1 LPKNE
6 REILLIL
13 AAIQFLIF
21 LDFELIMPLG
31 AYIGPDLGVNASQL
45 GELVSAYTL
54 AAMVGAFAYSRIA
67 DRLDKRATLDWM
79 MSGLALGTLCC
90 GLGHSYGQLLA
101 ARLLAGIMA
110 GPASAAIL
118 AIVSDVVPEERR
130 GQGIG
135 VVMGGYTVASVL
147 GLPLSVYLAGLD
159 GWRPPFIGLAL
170 IAALVIFIA
179 RMNLPEVPAHESVR
193 IEDPKA
199 LPLWRQPTA
208 LLAWATMAVLMIGD
222 FAFVPYLPT
231 FLTANLGVDKAK
243 LGLLYGAGG
252 LTTLITF
259 QFSGRLADRFGSFG
273 VYAVF
278 SVFACAAIYTFFEL
292 APTPTPVALAALL
305 LASLFFFNA
314 PRVLAGMTLLTKAVG
329 PAQRG
334 EFLSLQNVVQNG
346 AVGLGSLMAAH
357 LISGP
362 AGGKIEGTWHL
373 VALNWTAVTVAFFL
387 IWHMERRI
395 GRDKPA

>member
-1 LPKNE
+1 VPKNE
-6 REILLIL
+6 RKILLIL

-21 LDFELIMPLG
+21 LDFELIMPMG

-45 GELVSAYTL
+45 GELVSGYTL
-54 AAMVGAFAYSRIA
+54 AAMVGAFVYSRIA

-101 ARLLAGIMA
+101 ARVLAGLMA
-110 GPASAAIL
+110 GPASAAIF

-147 GLPLSVYLAGLD
+147 GLPLSVYLAGLA
-159 GWRPPFIGLAL
+159 GWRPPFIGLAI
-170 IAALVIFIA
+170 IAAVIIFVA
-179 RMNLPEVPAHESVR
+179 RMNLPEVPPHGSVR
-193 IEDPKA
+193 SGDLKPV
-199 LPLWRQPTA
+199 PVWRQPAA
-208 LLAWATMAVLMIGD
+208 LLAWSTMAVLMIGD

-231 FLTANLGVDKAK
+231 FFTANLGVDKAK

-259 QFSGRLADRFGSFG
+259 QFSGRLTDRFGSFKI
-273 VYAVF
+273 YAIF
-278 SVFACAAIYTFFEL
+278 SVFACAVIYALFQL
-292 APTPTPVALAALL
+292 APTPAPLALAMLL
-305 LASLFFFNA
+305 MASLFFFNA

-346 AVGLGSLMAAH
+346 AVGLGSLVAAH
-357 LISGP
+357 MISGP
-362 AGGKIEGTWHL
+362 AGGKIQGGWHL
-373 VALNWTAVTVAFFL
+373 VAQNWTAVIVGLFL
-387 IWHMERRI
+387 IGYLERRI